1 VSGNSRETLPDFFAK
16 HPNLKLDLVTVDGDH
31 SDEGA
36 QNDLS
41 SVLPRISIGGAIV
54 FDDIS
59 HPLHPNLYQ
68 VWSNALRDCGLRFI
82 SGAYTTL
89 GYGVAV
95 AVRN

>member
-1 VSGNSRETLPDFFAK
+1 
-16 HPNLKLDLVTVDGDH
+16 
-31 SDEGA
+31 
-36 QNDLS
+36 
-41 SVLPRISIGGAIV
+41 VLPKIAQGGAVV

-68 VWSNALRDCGLRFI
+68 EWSNALRDCGLRFV
-82 SGAYTTL
+82 SGAYTGL